1 LTAVPAGA
9 LLVLA
14 TTADAVVSNCVVSS
28 TPALTWT
35 KRSDAGAVSSDNA
48 EIWTAVFAAG
58 GAITVNSSWGEDN
71 SQSSVCY
78 VVLNAEPT
86 LGGASATAVLQ
97 SAPSVAIT
105 TTRENSI
112 IFGCSADWKAINGA
126 TRTLRDGATERFYF
140 KDGNFTTYHYTKAA
154 TSIATYTEGVSL
166 PTGQQASTALLEI
179 RPAAVATRPMAP
191 AITGISNLGSNVYT
205 YSLGQNYPN
214 PFGKRTNI
222 PFTLARPEKVD
233 LVLYDVSGRI
243 VKVLVNGSK
252 EAGSHNVNF
261 NAGSL
266 AKGLYFYKIR
276 AGDFSEMKKLTIF

>member
-14 TTADAVVSNCVVSS
+14 TTADAVPSNCVVSS

-35 KRSDAGAVSSDNA
+35 KRADAGAVSSDNA
-48 EIWTAVFAAG
+48 EIWTAVFTAG

-112 IFGCSADWKAINGA
+112 IFGCSADWKAVNGA

-154 TSIATYTEGVSL
+154 TSIGTYTEGVSL

-179 RPAAVATRPMAP
+179 RAASVATRPAAP
-191 AITGISNLGSNVYT
+191 AITGISHSGSNVYS

-233 LVLYDVSGRI
+233 MVLYDVSGRI
-243 VKVLVNGSK
+243 VKVLVNGSR
-252 EAGSHNVNF
+252 EAGSHIVNF
-261 NAGSL
+261 NAGPL
-266 AKGLYFYKIR
+266 AKGIYFYKIR
-276 AGDFSEMKKLTIF
+276 AGEFSEMKKLTIW